1 MAHGLGRLRE
11 DVSPTFG
18 RDAEWDGTPASG
30 VFEFLSRFVKAGDD
44 NDVSEGRVLYLL
56 PEITKGDLKRELYTI
71 MPSLQGERSGEV
83 SSYLKLI
90 NWLLRRYADEQSLS
104 DHDAL
109 FYGATQEADETER
122 EYC

>member
-1 MAHGLGRLRE
+1 
-11 DVSPTFG
+11 
-18 RDAEWDGTPASG
+18 
-30 VFEFLSRFVKAGDD
+30 VKAGDD

-56 PEITKGDLKRELYTI
+56 PEITKGDLKRELYTT

-83 SSYLKLI
+83 SSYLELI
-90 NWLLRRYADEQSLS
+90 NWLLRKYADEKSLS